1 MILYYSVTS
10 PYSRKVLLL
19 ARSLG
24 LGDKIDVRMTKPLDN
39 DPDFLAATPLG
50 KVPVLDAGDKQVFD
64 SPLIAEHLLHM
75 AGVERGDDYL
85 KTLEEQALADGLM
98 DAAVAKVMEGL
109 RPQEQQSPMWLQ
121 RHERAIAQSFKLL
134 EEEYVPNL
142 IDWNLG
148 SMAVACALD
157 YVSFRLTDFDWQGTH
172 PKCAKWFASVV
183 TREDMQKTDPRAGV

>member
-50 KVPVLDAGDKQVFD
+50 KVPVLDTGDKQVFD

-75 AGVERGDDYL
+75 AGVERSDDYL
-85 KTLEEQALADGLM
+85 KVLEEQALADGLM

-109 RPQEQQSPMWLQ
+109 RPKEQQSSMWLA
-121 RHERAIAQSFKLL
+121 RYERAIAQSFKLL
-134 EEEYVPNL
+134 EEKYIAN
-142 IDWNLG
+142 ITGWDLG

-157 YVSFRLTDFDWQGTH
+157 YVSFRLTDLDWQSAH
-172 PKCAKWFASVV
+172 PKCAKWFETATVR
-183 TREDMQKTDPRAGV
+183 TDMQETNPRMGV